1 MNVVIYPYSI
11 EHSYIKEYKKLFR
24 YNIICFMCYGNI
36 LPINNQNDNDNDD
49 YCTFTDLV
57 DGKISFDDF
66 DTFCIIDKVP
76 DENELYKI
84 VEFVC
89 SNGKNIICVEEEYL
103 DQIEKICK
111 RYNVKLLQCNY
122 ETIETPEKKWNYDSY
137 SLLRPRNQTEKF
149 K

>member
-24 YNIICFMCYGNI
+24 YNIIYFMCYGNI
-36 LPINNQNDNDNDD
+36 LPINHQNDNDD

-76 DENELYKI
+76 DENELYK
-84 VEFVC
+84 
-89 SNGKNIICVEEEYL
+89 L
-103 DQIEKICK
+103 
-111 RYNVKLLQCNY
+111 
-122 ETIETPEKKWNYDSY
+122 
-137 SLLRPRNQTEKF
+137 SLIHI
-149 K
+149 

>member
-24 YNIICFMCYGNI
+24 YNIIYFMCYGNI
-36 LPINNQNDNDNDD
+36 LPINHQNDNDD

-111 RYNVKLLQCNY
+111 RPAMKSQ
-122 ETIETPEKKWNYDSY
+122 P
-137 SLLRPRNQTEKF
+137 
-149 K
+149 

>member
-24 YNIICFMCYGNI
+24 YN
-36 LPINNQNDNDNDD
+36 
-49 YCTFTDLV
+49 LV

-122 ETIETPEKKWNYDSY
+122 ETIETRAKI
-137 SLLRPRNQTEKF
+137 
-149 K
+149 